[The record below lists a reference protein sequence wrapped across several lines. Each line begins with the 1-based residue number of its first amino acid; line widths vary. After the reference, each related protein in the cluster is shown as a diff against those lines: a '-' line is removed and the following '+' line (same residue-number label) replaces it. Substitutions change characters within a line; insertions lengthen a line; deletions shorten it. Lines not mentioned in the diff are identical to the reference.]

1 MEEEEAVQTRSVEH
15 ILTLLM
21 AQTTTLVNWQAA
33 RRWPAGPAEA
43 AGAARAGRD
52 LRGAVERFACL
63 GELLAAQEPQLE
75 PAALRASADVRG
87 AGRRIAELMG
97 AGVQGG
103 QEEEEED
110 DPAPDRGQRSGL
122 PDAAPEQPGLAR
134 AARLLLSSVAR
145 TLLLADRAAIKHI
158 VGFRNQVLQ
167 SLEGLES
174 AESPAEMVLAFNDFS
189 EAIEPFVNLSAEREQ
204 GSEQF
209 VCQC

>member
-1 MEEEEAVQTRSVEH
+1 
-15 ILTLLM
+15 
-21 AQTTTLVNWQAA
+21 
-33 RRWPAGPAEA
+33 
-43 AGAARAGRD
+43 
-52 LRGAVERFACL
+52 
-63 GELLAAQEPQLE
+63 
-75 PAALRASADVRG
+75 
-87 AGRRIAELMG
+87 MG

-145 TLLLADRAAIKHI
+145 TLLLADRAAIRHI

-204 GSEQF
+204 DLKDERQAARIGAARNVLEKAPMMLLAACKASEVACCTRCNRSAGLF
-209 VCQC
+209 